1 MPMSMLLNWWQ
12 PGNKGMTSI
21 IHLQFQKGT
30 SNSTV
35 SYITF
40 LWKELQLWKC
50 WEHVQLHGTHTS
62 SIPTLETKELW
73 PGLSP
78 DLGFFQRS
86 VIPGAHNEIKGS
98 WWYWQDQGMYKLC
111 LSGTF
116 LHREIPNQTVCGTCT
131 ILSANAVGD
140 YSPKLWG

>member
-21 IHLQFQKGT
+21 IHLRFQKGT
-30 SNSTV
+30 SNC
-35 SYITF
+35 
-40 LWKELQLWKC
+40 K
-50 WEHVQLHGTHTS
+50 LHHFSLERTTAMEMLGTRAVAWYTHIQHPYSWNQGT
-62 SIPTLETKELW
+62 W

-86 VIPGAHNEIKGS
+86 VKPGAHNKIKGS
-98 WWYWQDQGMYKLC
+98 WWYWQHQGMYKLC

-116 LHREIPNQTVCGTCT
+116 LYREIPYQTVCGTCT

-140 YSPKLWG
+140 YSPKIWD